1 MGDTLAFTLP
11 TDSNFLLLS
20 HSLFDKTIFL
30 LFVLL
35 LELFYL
41 NNLSEYFG
49 VKFLADF
56 IFGEIEEA
64 SGRSHLNVEDGLVSV
79 GGR

>member
-1 MGDTLAFTLP
+1 MFLFK
-11 TDSNFLLLS
+11 TDLRY
-20 HSLFDKTIFL
+20 
-30 LFVLL
+30 VL
-35 LELFYL
+35 LFYL
-41 NNLSEYFG
+41 DNLSEYFG